1 MSSRQKSRD
10 INEIIQKHRKQLDT
24 LLEEYK
30 KSYNMV
36 RLEHDVYHMK
46 MTRNSLGGK
55 ETERLNKIKTIE
67 RTIHFLFVEM
77 LYDAGIGISGSKGRK
92 AVENV
97 EKSKHN
103 THAFKVSMGNEGD
116 SIVENAAL
124 EREKI
129 LQFRVMREKVF
140 FGLFIICVGVGVY
153 VIFRDMKEVE
163 GGGGGGGGNSGKNK
177 GQEKVKKS
185 GFNLPAPPMPKNK
198 TDTSTETK
206 TKPKIESVGDGGVDK
221 GNESSSS
228 SEGPSDIK
236 TTDKGPSNEGNQ
248 PVLTT

>member
-1 MSSRQKSRD
+1 
-10 INEIIQKHRKQLDT
+10 
-24 LLEEYK
+24 
-30 KSYNMV
+30 
-36 RLEHDVYHMK
+36 